1 MHTDRII
8 IIVMDSVGVGELPD
22 AAEYGDQGSHTL
34 GNIIKKMGN
43 LQIPNLVRLGIG
55 NIKKIGIPYFHP
67 SPIGNF
73 GKANE
78 ISKGKDTTTGH
89 WEIAGIHMNKPFPVY
104 PNGFPPEIM
113 DAFQQA
119 AGVQTL
125 WNKPASG
132 TEIINRLGDK
142 HFQTGKLIVYTS
154 ADSVFQVAAHED
166 IVPVETLYKYC
177 QIARNLLKGEHGVGR
192 VIARP
197 FTGTTG
203 NYVRTKNRKDFS
215 LPPIQPTIL
224 DILTEHN
231 ISTTGVGKIHDIFA
245 GRGLNQSISTKT
257 NEDGLN
263 TIFHL
268 IKSETKGLI
277 FANLVDFDSLYGH
290 RNDVKGYAN
299 ALEVMDKKIPQLL
312 DALGKEDILIF
323 TADHGCDPTTPGTDH
338 TREYIPVLVFGKS
351 LMKGCDLGILNS
363 FSDIGSTVLDLFGI
377 RASIKG
383 NSFKNKII
391 QN

>member
-132 TEIINRLGDK
+132 TEIITLTNDQIAE
-142 HFQTGKLIVYTS
+142 FQ
-154 ADSVFQVAAHED
+154 
-166 IVPVETLYKYC
+166 KYC
-177 QIARNLLKGEHGVGR
+177 F
-192 VIARP
+192 P
-197 FTGTTG
+197 
-203 NYVRTKNRKDFS
+203 
-215 LPPIQPTIL
+215 
-224 DILTEHN
+224 
-231 ISTTGVGKIHDIFA
+231 
-245 GRGLNQSISTKT
+245 
-257 NEDGLN
+257 
-263 TIFHL
+263 
-268 IKSETKGLI
+268 
-277 FANLVDFDSLYGH
+277 
-290 RNDVKGYAN
+290 
-299 ALEVMDKKIPQLL
+299 
-312 DALGKEDILIF
+312 
-323 TADHGCDPTTPGTDH
+323 
-338 TREYIPVLVFGKS
+338 
-351 LMKGCDLGILNS
+351 
-363 FSDIGSTVLDLFGI
+363 
-377 RASIKG
+377 
-383 NSFKNKII
+383 
-391 QN
+391 